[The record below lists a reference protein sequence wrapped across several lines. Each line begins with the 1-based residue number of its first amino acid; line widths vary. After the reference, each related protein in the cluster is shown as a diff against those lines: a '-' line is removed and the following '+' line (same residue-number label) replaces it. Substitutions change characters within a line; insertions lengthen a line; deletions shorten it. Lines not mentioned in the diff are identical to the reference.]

1 MLIQRQETKILAT
14 LGPASFSPE
23 MIRALILKGTDGFR
37 INMSHE
43 KAGDLAARVQAV
55 RSAAA
60 QENAAVA
67 VVVDLGGP
75 KIRVGTL
82 PNGQINLVDGGQPIL
97 GADIP
102 VSHPEILTDIRPG
115 HRILMDDGKLELE
128 VLGVVPNGV
137 KTRVRVG
144 GLLLQGKG
152 VNLPDTELRLPA
164 LTDKDIEDLAA
175 AVRAEA
181 DYVSLSFV
189 QRPGDLL
196 LARREAERH
205 GRCPLLIAKIEKPQA
220 VDRFEEILKVSDGVM
235 VARGD
240 LGVEVS
246 PARVPVLQKH
256 FISRCNAQGKT
267 VITATQMLESMIQNP
282 RPTRAEA
289 SDVANA
295 VWDGTDAVMLSG
307 ETAIGRYPLE
317 CVGMMRDIIAEA
329 EKAAPHRREP
339 FPDATRVHALASAA
353 VDAAEELHAR
363 AIVIITLSGFTAQM
377 VAQRRPSV
385 PLIAVVPE
393 LRIRNR
399 LALVWGILPVIVPW
413 GDNSDGLLAGMEK
426 ILVASGYIQLKDTI
440 IIISGSTRLRGADY
454 IMKIQAPSEP

>member
-1 MLIQRQETKILAT
+1 MNAKQETKILAT
-14 LGPASFSPE
+14 LGTASFDPA
-23 MIRALILKGTDGFR
+23 MIRALIRKGADGFR

-43 KAGDLAARVQAV
+43 KAETLAGRVQAV
-55 RSAAA
+55 RAAA
-60 QENAAVA
+60 AAENAAVA
-67 VVVDLGGP
+67 VEVDLGGP
-75 KIRVGTL
+75 KIRVGRL
-82 PNGQINLVDGGQPIL
+82 PGGQLELAEGGTPIL

-102 VSHPEILTDIRPG
+102 VSHPEILADIRPG

-128 VLGVVPNGV
+128 VVGAVAGGV
-137 KTRVRVG
+137 KTRVKTG
-144 GLLLQGKG
+144 GLLLQEKG
-152 VNLPDTELRLPA
+152 VNLPDTDLRLPA
-164 LTDKDIEDLAA
+164 LTDKDLVDLAA
-175 AVRAEA
+175 AVKAEA

-189 QRPGDLL
+189 QRPEDMLM
-196 LARREAERH
+196 ARREAGRH
-205 GRCPLLIAKIEKPQA
+205 GRCPMLIAKIERPQA
-220 VDRFEEILKVSDGVM
+220 VERFEEILKVSDGIM

-307 ETAIGRYPLE
+307 ETAVGRYPLE
-317 CVGMMRDIIAEA
+317 CVAMMREIIAEA
-329 EKAAPHRREP
+329 EKAALPRREP

-353 VDAAEELHAR
+353 VDAAEELKAQ
-363 AIVIITLSGFTAQM
+363 AIVIITLSGYTAQM
-377 VAQRRPSV
+377 VAQRRPRV
-385 PLIAVVPE
+385 PLIAVVPD

-399 LALVWGILPVIVPW
+399 LALVWGIQPVVVPW
-413 GDNSDGLLAGMEK
+413 GDNSDALLESMEK
-426 ILVASGYIQLKDTI
+426 VLVAGGYHQPQDTVI
-440 IIISGSTRLRGADY
+440 YISGSTRLRGADY
-454 IMKIQAPSEP
+454 IMKISAP